1 MEKECEV
8 KYEIMTRYL
17 RILVEEKSYV
27 NIEDIKLILK
37 VLGETN
43 DK

>member
-8 KYEIMTRYL
+8 KYEIMTRFL
-17 RILVEEKSYV
+17 RILIEEKGYV

-37 VLGETN
+37 ALGETN